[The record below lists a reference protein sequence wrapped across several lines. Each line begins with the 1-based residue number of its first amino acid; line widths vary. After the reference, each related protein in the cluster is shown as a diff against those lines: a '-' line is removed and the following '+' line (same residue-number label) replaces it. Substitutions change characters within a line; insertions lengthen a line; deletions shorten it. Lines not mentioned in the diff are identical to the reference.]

1 MTLGWT
7 WQWPSSSS
15 DKLFFRVS
23 YRKNGETTWSRSGP
37 FETRTKEYL
46 LTGLDSETTYEMRLI
61 AYNDEVE
68 GDPSL
73 SIAVRTNGQ
82 NDPVKGEFEDKDEI
96 NFVNFFCPPARLS
109 PPTLTTAYST
119 RAEFTWA
126 PIGDASPGAVA
137 YLFLYRVKGAQDWI
151 PKRIS
156 DLTYSTYQL
165 SDLKRNTT
173 YEVTMVLEYGVK
185 ENGESDVGP
194 QSTILVFTTTSTMR
208 P

>member
-1 MTLGWT
+1 MRQRKNKCSEYIYFVIFISPAKPPVAQNFHEIQTTARTVTLGWT

-96 NFVNFFCPPARLS
+96 KFVNFFLSSSSIVAADSNDGLFDARGIHVGADRRRFSRRRRLFVLVSRKRRARLDTQANQRS
-109 PPTLTTAYST
+109 HGLDVP
-119 RAEFTWA
+119 AERFEA
-126 PIGDASPGAVA
+126 
-137 YLFLYRVKGAQDWI
+137 
-151 PKRIS
+151 
-156 DLTYSTYQL
+156 
-165 SDLKRNTT
+165 
-173 YEVTMVLEYGVK
+173 
-185 ENGESDVGP
+185 
-194 QSTILVFTTTSTMR
+194 
-208 P
+208 